1 MSTLQMAAATP
12 SPSHLSRE
20 ISLVPFPDLLAM
32 SCSGAA
38 EKGAERF
45 G

>member
-1 MSTLQMAAATP
+1 MSTLQMAATTP
-12 SPSHLSRE
+12 STSHLSRG
-20 ISLVPFPDLLAM
+20 ISWAPFPDLLAT

-38 EKGAERF
+38 EKGTERF